1 MAKSQFRKGTNQQSK
16 KGLIRT
22 VVFKLGAGLK
32 ITLQEIVVS
41 KKKEEK
47 INDSSKK

>member
-32 ITLQEIVVS
+32 IALQELVVS
-41 KKKEEK
+41 KKKEETK
-47 INDSSKK
+47 NDSKSK

>member
-32 ITLQEIVVS
+32 IALQTVLVS
-41 KKKEEK
+41 KKENKDET
-47 INDSSKK
+47 KKD